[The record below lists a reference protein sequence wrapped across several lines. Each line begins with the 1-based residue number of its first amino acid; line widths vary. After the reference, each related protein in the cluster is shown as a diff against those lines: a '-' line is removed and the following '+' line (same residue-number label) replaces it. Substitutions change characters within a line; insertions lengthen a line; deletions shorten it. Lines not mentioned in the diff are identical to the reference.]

1 MKTTMIGTKTNE
13 QSAAIVPQPGVT
25 HAIQQQV
32 SLCHFDRLATTL
44 FNRQACANWQIDRR
58 LNKKKTEEL
67 IPLHDKYLGRSS

>member
-32 SLCHFDRLATTL
+32 SLCQFDRLAATL
-44 FNRQACANWQIDRR
+44 FCRR
-58 LNKKKTEEL
+58 GKPVL
-67 IPLHDKYLGRSS
+67 IGRLTGGWIEKRLKSCYLLEIII